1 MTTKTNYVKYI
12 NAQFILFLLQFTN
25 NVFTQTSLT
34 PIQDGNTTSFG
45 IKNVGNAF
53 NNGST
58 AAGDNK
64 STTESSSSV
73 FSTRRTDLTDKKQSY
88 RNDTIVKDGM
98 KESKDKGLRNA
109 TKSLQFDSKKEK
121 ETAHIHIY
129 TGL

>member
-1 MTTKTNYVKYI
+1 VT
-12 NAQFILFLLQFTN
+12 L
-25 NVFTQTSLT
+25 
-34 PIQDGNTTSFG
+34 IQNGNTTSFG

-64 STTESSSSV
+64 STTEPSSSV

-88 RNDTIVKDGM
+88 RNDTIIKDGM

-109 TKSLQFDSKKEK
+109 TKSLQLDSKKEK

>member
-1 MTTKTNYVKYI
+1 VT
-12 NAQFILFLLQFTN
+12 L
-25 NVFTQTSLT
+25 
-34 PIQDGNTTSFG
+34 IQDGNTTSFG

-53 NNGST
+53 NNEST
-58 AAGDNK
+58 ADGDNK
-64 STTESSSSV
+64 STTEPSSSV

-88 RNDTIVKDGM
+88 GNDTIVKDGM
-98 KESKDKGLRNA
+98 NESKDKGLRNA

>member
-1 MTTKTNYVKYI
+1 VS
-12 NAQFILFLLQFTN
+12 
-25 NVFTQTSLT
+25 TQTSVTL
-34 PIQDGNTTSFG
+34 IQNGNTTSFG
-45 IKNVGNAF
+45 IKYGGNVF

-88 RNDTIVKDGM
+88 RNDTIIKDGM

-109 TKSLQFDSKKEK
+109 TKSLQLDSKKEK